1 MPVLTR
7 SMTKYINDGL
17 DGILLDAIHR
27 YCRWT
32 GEHTERDIQY
42 TTHIHRMWDRAE
54 AVNYHIW
61 NHSLIGVDRKHI
73 TTLCC
78 FNICQSV
85 NMKVYIYSVAERE
98 MCCRFKRLRGD
109 DDWMFPNGDA
119 YIAPDLVDHVEKE
132 NKMMIYV
139 NRHGWVKC

>member
-32 GEHTERDIQY
+32 GEHTERDIQH
-42 TTHIHRMWDRAE
+42 TTHIHRMWERAE
-54 AVNYHIW
+54 AVNYFIW
-61 NHSLIGVDRKHI
+61 NHSLINDCPSL
-73 TTLCC
+73 TTTCC
-78 FNICQSV
+78 FNFCQSV
-85 NMKVYIYSVAERE
+85 NMKVYIYSIAERE
-98 MCCRFKRLRGD
+98 MCCCFRRLRGD

-132 NKMMIYV
+132 NKMMCYV